1 MYWVFG
7 AMLLALLLLSAPNGH
22 LVLYVPEKYAPQG
35 QLQTMRFVMGPTLF
49 TILVFIVGCGMG
61 IGKAAVYKY
70 IPEYFPR
77 DVGAVGGLV
86 GLLGALGG
94 FFLPPLFAYAKQFT
108 GIPQTT
114 FGILFLVTIASFAW
128 LHWVVYRIL
137 HQATPHLRHQFESHP

>member
-1 MYWVFG
+1 
-7 AMLLALLLLSAPNGH
+7 
-22 LVLYVPEKYAPQG
+22 
-35 QLQTMRFVMGPTLF
+35 LF
-49 TILVFIVGCGMG
+49 TFLVFIVGCGMG

-94 FFLPPLFAYAKQFT
+94 FFLPPLFAYTLKAT

-114 FGILFLVTIASFAW
+114 FIILFLITLASFAW
-128 LHWVVYRIL
+128 LHWVVYRLL
-137 HQATPHLRHQFESHP
+137 HQATPELKNQFESQS